1 MKKKLGKIIQIA
13 DNYQLI
19 GIHEITM
26 SEHQNSEIITKQ
38 KIDKAINLLKEQKP
52 KEREDVSDREAI
64 RKMRRYIEKLTSD
77 KYGYSYDEVSE
88 MLKGLGIN
96 LAGSRIKYLI
106 GELKKST
113 HRRQKTDSSGNSS
126 TLSNP
131 ATETQPTVGNTAI
144 ETEPPVENTASV
156 QASSEPEKSTVN
168 SAKGKRKSKQP
179 FSQEQSAQS
188 NLEGE
193 LNNPAFQPKLYSAED
208 L

>member
-1 MKKKLGKIIQIA
+1 
-13 DNYQLI
+13 
-19 GIHEITM
+19 M
-26 SEHQNSEIITKQ
+26 SEHQNSEVITKE

-77 KYGYSYDEVSE
+77 KYGYTYDEVSE

-96 LAGSRIKYLI
+96 LTGSRIKYLL
-106 GELKKST
+106 GEVKKNT
-113 HRRQKTDSSGNSS
+113 HRRQKTDSRGNSS

-131 ATETQPTVGNTAI
+131 ATETQPTVVNTAI
-144 ETEPPVENTASV
+144 ENTASV

-193 LNNPAFQPKLYSAED
+193 LNNAAFQPKLYSAED